1 MENTPDLWKNDY
13 PIVLV
18 HGYCG
23 SSIDENWILGGYFH
37 YALSTTARN
46 IGKDKSGKQ

>member
-1 MENTPDLWKNDY
+1 MIERAFMDRDLSNNDY

-23 SSIDENWILGGYFH
+23 TSMDENWILGGYWH
-37 YALSTTARN
+37 YTFS
-46 IGKDKSGKQ
+46 